1 MHVLTDEVLCE
12 IGRRLRAAVAAIAS
26 DVLGRHIDSGT
37 ELSQADADA
46 VAASLE
52 EDLRRAKEDHPA
64 GTGIDPETGEV
75 AETIE
80 EQK

>member
-1 MHVLTDEVLCE
+1 MYK
-12 IGRRLRAAVAAIAS
+12 RQ
-26 DVLGRHIDSGT
+26 IDSGA

-75 AETIE
+75 TETTE